1 MESVKL
7 RVTLYEDGSVKCESS
22 SSDVGLV
29 LIILEK
35 AKADLLSNVKLEK
48 KSSILT
54 PESMN

>member
-7 RVTLYEDGSVKCESS
+7 RVTLYEDGSVKCEAS

-35 AKADLLSNVKLEK
+35 AKAELLSNVKLEK

-54 PESMN
+54 PEGMN